1 MRCPRCAYLEDKVI
15 DSRTARNGDVI
26 RRRRECVQCGHRFT
40 TYEEVVKP
48 RLRVIK
54 QDGRHEELDRAKLG
68 NGVKR
73 ACEKRPVSLEQ
84 IETLVDSIIG
94 ELENEFER
102 EVPSAVVGRK
112 VMEKLKDLDEV
123 AYVRF
128 ASVYRQFTD
137 VGQFLAAIKSLM
149 PKDAKDDLGT
159 NHNPPPVKPDERP
172 RDPR

>member
-1 MRCPRCAYLEDKVI
+1 MRCPRCSFAEDKVI

-54 QDGRHEELDRAKLG
+54 QDGRHEDLNRLKLS
-68 NGVKR
+68 NGLKR

-84 IETLVDSIIG
+84 LENLTDAIIA
-94 ELENEFER
+94 ELESEYER
-102 EVPSAVVGRK
+102 EVPSSAIGRK
-112 VMEKLKDLDEV
+112 VMDKLKDLDEV

-137 VGQFLAAIKSLM
+137 VSQFLTAIKSLV
-149 PKDAKDDLGT
+149 PKDAKDDLG
-159 NHNPPPVKPDERP
+159 NSHHHAGRADERP